1 MASFNDVRKNLLNNM
16 ADRNRIGGDEAG
28 AGVWGAMADGKM
40 TAANCDELAEEMKHA
55 TGLTLQRKRANEA
68 TAGEKRSVGLIHE
81 ADRIAYEKKVSSE
94 AAKMN
99 LARWSELQFVFNGE
113 CKALLAAAKNEV
125 ATYPDG
131 PAARVEMITRT

>member
-1 MASFNDVRKNLLNNM
+1 MASFQEIRSALFKDM

-68 TAGEKRSVGLIHE
+68 TAGEKRSVGQIHE

-94 AAKMN
+94 AAKMH
-99 LARWSELQFVFNGE
+99 LAQWSELQFVFNEE

>member
-1 MASFNDVRKNLLNNM
+1 MASYNDVRKNLLNDM

-68 TAGEKRSVGLIHE
+68 TASEKRSVGQIHE

-94 AAKMN
+94 AAKMQDPPEQRVSRPRTAY
-99 LARWSELQFVFNGE
+99 LGWSGHWRSV
-113 CKALLAAAKNEV
+113 
-125 ATYPDG
+125 
-131 PAARVEMITRT
+131 IS